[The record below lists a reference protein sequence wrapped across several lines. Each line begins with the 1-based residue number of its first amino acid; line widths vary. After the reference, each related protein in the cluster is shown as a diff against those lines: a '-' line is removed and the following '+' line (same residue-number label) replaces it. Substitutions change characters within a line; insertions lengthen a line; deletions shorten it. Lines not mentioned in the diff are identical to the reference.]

1 VSLAARAVV
10 GLIRLYRTFL
20 SPLMG
25 RNCRYEPTC
34 SVYAIEAIK
43 SFGALRGGLMGLAR
57 LARCHPWARGGIDP
71 VPGRP
76 AGGTP
81 AP

>member
-1 VSLAARAVV
+1 MSLAARALL
-10 GLIRLYRTFL
+10 GLIRLYQVVI
-20 SPLMG
+20 SPVMG

-34 SVYAIEAIK
+34 SAYSADAIR
-43 SFGALRGGLMGLAR
+43 SFGVVRGALMGLVR

-71 VPGRP
+71 VPSRP
-76 AGGTP
+76 AGGAP